1 MARRHRL
8 DIFAEILRLA
18 RNGTKVTRLVYQ
30 ANLNFTIIKKYLQ
43 VLTEKGFVES
53 FNGHICTTERGF
65 EFLEKYEEMMVVL
78 DSFDNGGL
86 RAKPVVSDDLVVAG
100 NPRKE

>member
-1 MARRHRL
+1 MRRRHKL

-43 VLTEKGFVES
+43 ALTEKGFVES
-53 FNGHICTTERGF
+53 YDGHICTTERGF

-78 DSFDNGGL
+78 NTFDNGGL
-86 RAKPVVSDDLVVAG
+86 RTKPVDSEDLVVAG